1 MANQQGALPD
11 PKAACHPATEDS
23 VDLDF
28 QILDVESQ
36 ILDVATALAASA
48 RLATSLREYLLPP
61 ERLAALSPA
70 NRLKLLRNHLSRLQN
85 RLSASAPR
93 QNETDQMLREDSGQQ
108 TRVASELA
116 SQPAAFGGSNA
127 LASVPMPSCMNAC
140 AVQPPKSRRDSRQP
154 ARVASEDSE
163 PASQPGE
170 RNALA
175 SDPNL
180 PKPSK
185 IKNMAMQCSRLTFV
199 SGATVSASEA
209 PVRAVPPL
217 PPCSFVGDK
226 TSAPRIASLWNFL
239 VTACQT
245 PHGRRGRGQ
254 GRPPSPRPVVAAA
267 VDGGYGDVGESTAT
281 AVRVTPQRVAASGA
295 LAGGISAKA
304 ALPAPAAAAGEGAGA
319 AGGAPAGAPAPAAL
333 ASAAAW
339 RSLRA
344 AQPPRLRG
352 ASLGPRKSTR
362 RRGPTASADRCRTP
376 ACIRAVLR

>member
-70 NRLKLLRNHLSRLQN
+70 NRLTLLRNHLSRLQN

-93 QNETDQMLREDSGQQ
+93 QNETDPMLREVSGL
-108 TRVASELA
+108 ASEPD

-127 LASVPMPSCMNAC
+127 LASVPMPSCTNAC

-226 TSAPRIASLWNFL
+226 TSAPRIACLWNFL

-245 PHGRRGRGQ
+245 
-254 GRPPSPRPVVAAA
+254 RPADYTFKHSMTVKK
-267 VDGGYGDVGESTAT
+267 GWL
-281 AVRVTPQRVAASGA
+281 
-295 LAGGISAKA
+295 LAHF
-304 ALPAPAAAAGEGAGA
+304 
-319 AGGAPAGAPAPAAL
+319 
-333 ASAAAW
+333 
-339 RSLRA
+339 
-344 AQPPRLRG
+344 
-352 ASLGPRKSTR
+352 
-362 RRGPTASADRCRTP
+362 
-376 ACIRAVLR
+376 

>member
-48 RLATSLREYLLPP
+48 RLATSLREYLLQP

-154 ARVASEDSE
+154 ARVA
-163 PASQPGE
+163 
-170 RNALA
+170 
-175 SDPNL
+175 
-180 PKPSK
+180 
-185 IKNMAMQCSRLTFV
+185 M
-199 SGATVSASEA
+199 
-209 PVRAVPPL
+209 
-217 PPCSFVGDK
+217 
-226 TSAPRIASLWNFL
+226 
-239 VTACQT
+239 
-245 PHGRRGRGQ
+245 
-254 GRPPSPRPVVAAA
+254 
-267 VDGGYGDVGESTAT
+267 
-281 AVRVTPQRVAASGA
+281 
-295 LAGGISAKA
+295 
-304 ALPAPAAAAGEGAGA
+304 
-319 AGGAPAGAPAPAAL
+319 
-333 ASAAAW
+333 
-339 RSLRA
+339 
-344 AQPPRLRG
+344 
-352 ASLGPRKSTR
+352 
-362 RRGPTASADRCRTP
+362 
-376 ACIRAVLR
+376 

>member
-108 TRVASELA
+108 TRVASEPA

-127 LASVPMPSCMNAC
+127 LASVPMPSCTNAC

-185 IKNMAMQCSRLTFV
+185 KKYGHAMQPTYLC
-199 SGATVSASEA
+199 
-209 PVRAVPPL
+209 
-217 PPCSFVGDK
+217 
-226 TSAPRIASLWNFL
+226 
-239 VTACQT
+239 
-245 PHGRRGRGQ
+245 RRSDGVCIGSTRP
-254 GRPPSPRPVVAAA
+254 GRPSTPSMLLC
-267 VDGGYGDVGESTAT
+267 G
-281 AVRVTPQRVAASGA
+281 
-295 LAGGISAKA
+295 
-304 ALPAPAAAAGEGAGA
+304 
-319 AGGAPAGAPAPAAL
+319 
-333 ASAAAW
+333 
-339 RSLRA
+339 
-344 AQPPRLRG
+344 
-352 ASLGPRKSTR
+352 
-362 RRGPTASADRCRTP
+362 
-376 ACIRAVLR
+376 